1 MMQSVGIIVANLG
14 SPASP
19 ARKDVA
25 KFLGDFLSDP
35 YVVDLPTP
43 IRQFLARGIIAIP
56 RSKPSSEA
64 YASIWDSPEGP
75 LRRITSEVAE
85 TIQENTGIQ
94 TVVGMRY
101 GQPSIDH
108 ALDELSDCQTIVLA
122 MLYPQHADS
131 TRTTT
136 IRYLQKVCSDK
147 SIRIVPVYY
156 QEKEYLNALV
166 RCTKESID
174 DDIEQVVISFHS
186 LPIRHIL
193 KADPTKSHCLKF
205 AECCDVESIAH
216 ETCYKHQCQMT
227 ATHLGNALGL
237 PYSIG
242 YQSRLGRLPWLEP
255 STVDVISHMAKKGV
269 KRIAVTCPAFVVDN
283 LETLEEIGI
292 RARDIFLSLGG
303 EKLQLLPCLN
313 TDTKW
318 IEFFSRFI
326 LQPLKPNEYDK

>member
-1 MMQSVGIIVANLG
+1 MQSVGIIVANLG

-25 KFLGDFLSDP
+25 KFLGEFLSDP

-43 IRQFLARGIIAIP
+43 LRQFLARGIIAIP
-56 RSKPSSEA
+56 RSKTSSEA

-85 TIQENTGIQ
+85 KIQENTGMQ

-136 IRYLQKVCSDK
+136 IRYLQKVCRGK
-147 SIRIVPVYY
+147 TIRIVPVYY
-156 QEKEYLNALV
+156 REKEYLNALV
-166 RCTKESID
+166 KCSKESLD
-174 DDIEQVVISFHS
+174 DDIQHLVISFHS

-193 KADPTKSHCLKF
+193 KADPTKSHCLKS

-216 ETCYKHQCQMT
+216 ETCYKHQCQIT
-227 ATHLGNALGL
+227 AKQLGNALGV
-237 PYSIG
+237 PFSIG

-255 STVDVISHMAKKGV
+255 TTIDVIKAIARKGV
-269 KRIAVTCPAFVVDN
+269 KRIGVTCPAFVVDN

-292 RARDIFLSLGG
+292 QAHDLFLSLGG

-313 TDTKW
+313 TDTDW

-326 LQPLKPNEYDK
+326 QQQLDPL

>member
-1 MMQSVGIIVANLG
+1 MQSVGTIVANLG

-19 ARKDVA
+19 ARRDVA

-75 LRRITSEVAE
+75 LRRITAEVAE
-85 TIQENTGIQ
+85 KIQENTGIQ

-108 ALDELSDCQTIVLA
+108 ALDELRDCQTIVLA

-136 IRYLQKVCSDK
+136 IRYLQQVCRGK
-147 SIRIVPVYY
+147 TIRIVPVFYR
-156 QEKEYLNALV
+156 EKEYLNALV
-166 RCTKESID
+166 KRSKESID
-174 DDIEQVVISFHS
+174 DDIEHVVISFHS

-193 KADPTKSHCLKF
+193 KADPTKSHCLKS

-227 ATHLGNALGL
+227 AAHLGNALGV
-237 PYSIG
+237 PHSIG

-255 STVDVISHMAKKGV
+255 STVDVITHIARKGV

-292 RARDIFLSLGG
+292 QAHDLFLSLGG

-313 TDTKW
+313 TDTDW

-326 LQPLKPNEYDK
+326 QQQLDPL

>member
-1 MMQSVGIIVANLG
+1 MQSVGIIVANLG

-43 IRQFLARGIIAIP
+43 IRQFLARGIIAIQ

-85 TIQENTGIQ
+85 KIQENTGIQ

-101 GQPSIDH
+101 GQPSIDQ
-108 ALDELSDCQTIVLA
+108 ALAKLNDRQTIVLA
-122 MLYPQHADS
+122 MLYPQYADS

-136 IRYLQKVCSDK
+136 IRYLQKVCRGK
-147 SIRIVPVYY
+147 TIRIIPVYY
-156 QEKEYLNALV
+156 QEREYLNALV
-166 RCTKESID
+166 ERSKKSLD
-174 DDIEQVVISFHS
+174 DDIEHVVISFHS

-193 KADPTKSHCLKF
+193 KADPTKSHCLKSV
-205 AECCDVESIAH
+205 ECCKDESIAH
-216 ETCYKHQCQMT
+216 ETCYKHQCETT
-227 ATHLGNALGL
+227 ARHLGNALGP
-237 PYSIG
+237 PYSIS
-242 YQSRLGRLPWLEP
+242 YQSRIGRLPWLEP
-255 STVDVISHMAKKGV
+255 TTIDVITDIAKKGV
-269 KRIAVTCPAFVVDN
+269 KRLAVTCPAFVVDN

-292 RARDIFLSLGG
+292 QARDLFLSLGG

-313 TDTKW
+313 TDSNW

-326 LQPLKPNEYDK
+326 QQQL

>member
-1 MMQSVGIIVANLG
+1 MQSVGIIVANLG

-25 KFLGDFLSDP
+25 EFLGEFLSDP
-35 YVVDLPTP
+35 YVVNLPSP
-43 IRQFLARGIIAIP
+43 LRQFLAKGIIART

-64 YASIWDSPEGP
+64 YASIWDSSEGP
-75 LRRITSEVAE
+75 LRRITCQVAE
-85 TIQENTGIQ
+85 KIQECTGIQ

-101 GQPSIDH
+101 GQPSIDQ
-108 ALDELSDCQTIVLA
+108 ALAELSDRETIILA

-136 IRYLQKVCSDK
+136 IRYLQRACSNK

-156 QEKEYLNALV
+156 REKEYLNSLV
-166 RCTKESID
+166 RRTRVNLND
-174 DDIEQVVISFHS
+174 DVEHLVISFHS
-186 LPIRHIL
+186 LPIQHIL
-193 KADPTKSHCLKF
+193 KADPTKSHCLK
-205 AECCDVESIAH
+205 AVECCENESNAH
-216 ETCYKHQCQMT
+216 ETCYKHQCQTT
-227 ATHLGNALGL
+227 AKYLGDALGL

-255 STVDVISHMAKKGV
+255 TTIDVITGIAKNGV
-269 KRIAVTCPAFVVDN
+269 KRIAVTCPSFVVDN

-292 RARDIFLSLGG
+292 QARDLFLSLGG

-313 TDTKW
+313 TDTNW

-326 LQPLKPNEYDK
+326 QQQLDAR

>member
-1 MMQSVGIIVANLG
+1 MQSVGIIVANLG

-25 KFLGDFLSDP
+25 KFLGEFLSDP
-35 YVVDLPTP
+35 YVVNLPSP
-43 IRQFLARGIIAIP
+43 LRQVLAKGIIAKT

-64 YASIWDSPEGP
+64 YASIWDSAEGP
-75 LRRITSEVAE
+75 LRRITYQVAE
-85 TIQENTGIQ
+85 KIQENTGMQ

-101 GQPSIDH
+101 GQPSINR
-108 ALDELSDCQTIVLA
+108 ALDELSDCQMIVLA

-136 IRYLQKVCSDK
+136 IRYLQKVCRLK
-147 SIRIVPVYY
+147 TIRIVPVYY
-156 QEKEYLNALV
+156 REKEYLDALV
-166 RCTKESID
+166 GCTKKPLD
-174 DDIEQVVISFHS
+174 DDIEHVVISFHS

-205 AECCDVESIAH
+205 AECCEIESIAH
-216 ETCYKHQCQMT
+216 ETCYKHQCQIT
-227 ATHLGNALGL
+227 ATHLGELLGL
-237 PYSIG
+237 PYSIS

-255 STVDVISHMAKKGV
+255 TTIDVITDIAKNGV

-292 RARDIFLSLGG
+292 QARDLFLSLGG

-313 TDTKW
+313 TDSNW
-318 IEFFSRFI
+318 IEFFAQFI
-326 LQPLKPNEYDK
+326 QQQLDVH

>member
-1 MMQSVGIIVANLG
+1 MQSVGIIVANLG

-25 KFLGDFLSDP
+25 KFLGEFLSDP
-35 YVVDLPTP
+35 YVVNLPSP
-43 IRQFLARGIIAIP
+43 LRQVLAKGIIAKT

-64 YASIWDSPEGP
+64 YASIWDSAEGP
-75 LRRITSEVAE
+75 LRRITYQVAE
-85 TIQENTGIQ
+85 KIQENTGMQ

-101 GQPSIDH
+101 GQPSINR
-108 ALDELSDCQTIVLA
+108 ALDELSDCQMIVLA

-136 IRYLQKVCSDK
+136 IRYLQKVCRLK
-147 SIRIVPVYY
+147 TIRIVPVYY
-156 QEKEYLNALV
+156 REKEYLDALV
-166 RCTKESID
+166 GCTKKPLD
-174 DDIEQVVISFHS
+174 DDIEHVVISFHS

-193 KADPTKSHCLKF
+193 KADPTKSHCLKS
-205 AECCDVESIAH
+205 AECCEIESIAH
-216 ETCYKHQCQMT
+216 ETCYKHQCQIT
-227 ATHLGNALGL
+227 ATHLGELLGL
-237 PYSIG
+237 PYSIS

-255 STVDVISHMAKKGV
+255 TTIDVITDIAKNGV

-292 RARDIFLSLGG
+292 QARDLFLSLGG

-313 TDTKW
+313 TDSNW
-318 IEFFSRFI
+318 IEFFAQFI
-326 LQPLKPNEYDK
+326 QQQLDVH

>member
-1 MMQSVGIIVANLG
+1 MQSVGIIVANLG

-25 KFLGDFLSDP
+25 KFLGEFLSDP

-43 IRQFLARGIIAIP
+43 LRQFLARGIIAIP
-56 RSKPSSEA
+56 RSKTSSEA

-75 LRRITSEVAE
+75 LRRITSEIAE
-85 TIQENTGIQ
+85 KIQENTGFQ

-101 GQPSIDH
+101 GQPSIDQ
-108 ALDELSDCQTIVLA
+108 ALAELRNCQTIVLA

-136 IRYLQKVCSDK
+136 IRYLQKVCRGK
-147 SIRIVPVYY
+147 TIRIVPVYY
-156 QEKEYLNALV
+156 REKEYLNALV
-166 RCTKESID
+166 KCSKESLD
-174 DDIEQVVISFHS
+174 DDIQHLVISFHS

-193 KADPTKSHCLKF
+193 KADPTKSHCLKS

-227 ATHLGNALGL
+227 AAHLGNALGV
-237 PYSIG
+237 PHSIG

-255 STVDVISHMAKKGV
+255 STVDVITHIARKGV

-292 RARDIFLSLGG
+292 QAHDLFLSLGG

-313 TDTKW
+313 TDTDW

-326 LQPLKPNEYDK
+326 QQQLDPL

>member
-1 MMQSVGIIVANLG
+1 MQSVGIIVANLG

-25 KFLGDFLSDP
+25 KFLGEFLSDP

-43 IRQFLARGIIAIP
+43 LRQFLARGIIAIP

-75 LRRITSEVAE
+75 LRRITSKVAE
-85 TIQENTGIQ
+85 KIQEHTGLQ

-101 GQPSIDH
+101 GQPSIDQ
-108 ALDELSDCQTIVLA
+108 ALAELSDCQTIVLA

-136 IRYLQKVCSDK
+136 IRYLQNVCRGRT
-147 SIRIVPVYY
+147 IRIVPVYY
-156 QEKEYLNALV
+156 REKEYLSALV
-166 RCTKESID
+166 RSTKESLD
-174 DDIEQVVISFHS
+174 DDIEHVVISFHS
-186 LPIRHIL
+186 LPIRHLL
-193 KADPTKSHCLKF
+193 KADPTKSLCLKS
-205 AECCDVESIAH
+205 AECCNVESIAH
-216 ETCYKHQCQMT
+216 ETCYKHQCQT
-227 ATHLGNALGL
+227 TGTHLGDALEI

-255 STVDVISHMAKKGV
+255 TTIDVIKDISRKGV

-292 RARDIFLSLGG
+292 QARGMFFSIGG

-313 TDTKW
+313 TDSHW
-318 IEFFSRFI
+318 IEFFSQI
-326 LQPLKPNEYDK
+326 IQQQLKATEHRK

>member
-1 MMQSVGIIVANLG
+1 MQSVGIIVANLG

-19 ARKDVA
+19 SRNDVA
-25 KFLGDFLSDP
+25 KFLGEFLSDP

-43 IRQFLARGIIAIP
+43 LRQFLAKGIIART

-85 TIQENTGIQ
+85 KIQENTGIQ

-101 GQPSIDH
+101 GQPSIDQ
-108 ALDELSDCQTIVLA
+108 ALAELSDCQTIVLA

-136 IRYLQKVCSDK
+136 IRYLQKVCTSK
-147 SIRIVPVYY
+147 TIRIAPVYY
-156 QEKEYLNALV
+156 REKEYLNALV
-166 RCTKESID
+166 RCTKESLD
-174 DDIEQVVISFHS
+174 NDIEHVVISFHS

-193 KADPTKSHCLKF
+193 KADPTKSHCLKS
-205 AECCDVESIAH
+205 AECCDAESIAH
-216 ETCYKHQCQMT
+216 ETCYKHQCQST

-237 PYSIG
+237 PYSSG

-255 STVDVISHMAKKGV
+255 TTIDVITDLAKKSV

-292 RARDIFLSLGG
+292 QAREMFLSVGG

-313 TDTKW
+313 TDTNW

-326 LQPLKPNEYDK
+326 QQQLDVP

>member
-1 MMQSVGIIVANLG
+1 MQSVGIIVANLG

-25 KFLGDFLSDP
+25 KFLGEFLSDP

-43 IRQFLARGIIAIP
+43 LRQFLARGIIAIP

-85 TIQENTGIQ
+85 KIQENTGMQ
-94 TVVGMRY
+94 AVVGMRY
-101 GQPSIDH
+101 GQLSIDH

-136 IRYLQKVCSDK
+136 IRYLQKVCRGK
-147 SIRIVPVYY
+147 TIRVVPVYY
-156 QEKEYLNALV
+156 REKEYVNALV
-166 RCTKESID
+166 KCSKESLD
-174 DDIEQVVISFHS
+174 DDIQHLVISFHS

-193 KADPTKSHCLKF
+193 KADPTKSHCLKS
-205 AECCDVESIAH
+205 AQCCDVESIAH

-227 ATHLGNALGL
+227 AKHLGNALGV
-237 PYSIG
+237 PFSIG

-255 STVDVISHMAKKGV
+255 TTVDVITDIANKGV
-269 KRIAVTCPAFVVDN
+269 KRIAVTCPSFVVDN

-292 RARDIFLSLGG
+292 QARDLFLSLGG

-313 TDTKW
+313 TDSSW
-318 IEFFSRFI
+318 IKFFSRFI
-326 LQPLKPNEYDK
+326 QQQLDGH

>member
-1 MMQSVGIIVANLG
+1 MQSVGIVVANLG

-25 KFLGDFLSDP
+25 KFLGEFLSDP

-43 IRQFLARGIIAIP
+43 LRQFLARGIIAIP

-85 TIQENTGIQ
+85 KIQENTGIQ

-108 ALDELSDCQTIVLA
+108 ALDELRDCQTIVLA

-136 IRYLQKVCSDK
+136 IRYLQQVCRGK
-147 SIRIVPVYY
+147 TIRIVPVFYR
-156 QEKEYLNALV
+156 EKEYLNALV
-166 RCTKESID
+166 KRSKESID
-174 DDIEQVVISFHS
+174 DDIEHVVISFHS

-193 KADPTKSHCLKF
+193 KADPTKSHCLKS

-227 ATHLGNALGL
+227 AAHLGNALGV
-237 PYSIG
+237 PHSIG

-255 STVDVISHMAKKGV
+255 STVDVITHIARKGV

-292 RARDIFLSLGG
+292 QAHDLFLSLGG

-313 TDTKW
+313 TDTDW

-326 LQPLKPNEYDK
+326 QQQLDPL

>member
-1 MMQSVGIIVANLG
+1 MQSVGIIVANLG

-25 KFLGDFLSDP
+25 KFLGEFLSDP

-43 IRQFLARGIIAIP
+43 LRLFLAKGIIART

-64 YASIWDSPEGP
+64 YASIWDSTEGP
-75 LRRITSEVAE
+75 LRRITSQVAKK
-85 TIQENTGIQ
+85 IQENTGIQ
-94 TVVGMRY
+94 TEVGMRY
-101 GQPSIDH
+101 GQPSIDQ
-108 ALDELSDCQTIVLA
+108 ALVELSDCKTIVLA

-136 IRYLQKVCSDK
+136 IRYLQHMCSDQ

-156 QEKEYLNALV
+156 REKEYLNSLV
-166 RCTKESID
+166 RCTKETLN
-174 DDIEQVVISFHS
+174 DDIEHLVISFHS

-193 KADPTKSHCLKF
+193 KADPTKSHCLKVP
-205 AECCDVESIAH
+205 ECCETESIAH
-216 ETCYKHQCQMT
+216 ATCYKHQCQTT

-255 STVDVISHMAKKGV
+255 TTLDVITDIANIGV
-269 KRIAVTCPAFVVDN
+269 KRIAVTCPSFVVDN
-283 LETLEEIGI
+283 LETLEEIGMQ
-292 RARDIFLSLGG
+292 ARELFLSLGG

-313 TDTKW
+313 TDTNW

-326 LQPLKPNEYDK
+326 QQQLEVY

>member
-1 MMQSVGIIVANLG
+1 MQSVGIIVVNLG

-25 KFLGDFLSDP
+25 KFLGEFLSDP

-43 IRQFLARGIIAIP
+43 LRQFLARGIIAIP
-56 RSKPSSEA
+56 RSKSSSEA
-64 YASIWDSPEGP
+64 YESIWESPEGP

-85 TIQENTGIQ
+85 KIQENTGMQ

-136 IRYLQKVCSDK
+136 IRYLQQVCRDK
-147 SIRIVPVYY
+147 TIRIVPVFYR
-156 QEKEYLNALV
+156 EKGYLSALA
-166 RCTKESID
+166 RCTREALN
-174 DDIEQVVISFHS
+174 DDIEHVVISFHS

-193 KADPTKSHCLKF
+193 KADPTKSHCLKS

-216 ETCYKHQCQMT
+216 ETCYKHQCQIT
-227 ATHLGNALGL
+227 AKHLGNALGV
-237 PYSIG
+237 PFSIG

-255 STVDVISHMAKKGV
+255 TTIDVIKDIARKRV

-292 RARDIFLSLGG
+292 QARDIFLSHGG

-313 TDTKW
+313 TESDW
-318 IEFFSRFI
+318 IEFFAQFI
-326 LQPLKPNEYDK
+326 QQQLDVH